1 MKNIFKLLTVVSIF
15 LIVASCSSGEGNDSS
30 SSSSSTAAAADLVGE
45 WQADLSSFDLILG
58 DGVPADIKG
67 LVEIQ
72 KESLLKEGEAQSGNF
87 IIEFTDAG
95 KMVVKTGEEETEEL
109 DYTFDGN
116 NLVLTGNV
124 EGNEVNISLNISEVS
139 ADKFTIALTGEE
151 VLAQIKAEYPEL
163 LVDTGEMNIDAMVK
177 GCSVALSFKK

>member
-1 MKNIFKLLTVVSIF
+1 MKNIFKLLTVISVF
-15 LIVASCSSGEGNDSS
+15 LVVASCSSGEGNDSS
-30 SSSSSTAAAADLVGE
+30 RTADLVGE

-67 LVEIQ
+67 LIETQ
-72 KESLLKEGEAQSGNF
+72 KESLLKEGEAQSDNF
-87 IIEFTDAG
+87 IIAFTDAG

-139 ADKFTIALTGEE
+139 TDKFTIALTGEDI
-151 VLAQIKAEYPEL
+151 LAQIKAEYPEL
-163 LVDTGEMNIDAMVK
+163 LVDTGEMNVDAMVK